1 MSILGFKL
9 KQENSKQIQAN
20 ELFENCLQAY
30 RGDVRNSSVIENALF
45 DEAEEGNIECL
56 IMLIRFDFDLL
67 WKTKDRKSIFHVA
80 AEKRHESIFYLLNEI
95 GSIGDIIIDDEE
107 EDGSN
112 ILHLAAELAPKEK
125 LNAISGAALQMQRE
139 MLWFKVHIH
148 LL

>member
-1 MSILGFKL
+1 M
-9 KQENSKQIQAN
+9 IQKV
-20 ELFENCLQAY
+20 LFYA
-30 RGDVRNSSVIENALF
+30 
-45 DEAEEGNIECL
+45 AEEGNIECL
-56 IMLIRFDFDLL
+56 IMLIRFDFYLL

-95 GSIGDIIIDDEE
+95 GSIGDIIIDGNTENM
-107 EDGSN
+107 SN

-148 LL
+148 FL

>member
-1 MSILGFKL
+1 M
-9 KQENSKQIQAN
+9 
-20 ELFENCLQAY
+20 
-30 RGDVRNSSVIENALF
+30 IENALF
-45 DEAEEGNIECL
+45 DAAEEGNIECL

-95 GSIGDIIIDDEE
+95 GSIGALIIDGKEE
-107 EDGSN
+107 YGN

>member
-1 MSILGFKL
+1 MKL
-9 KQENSKQIQAN
+9 KQENSKQSQAN

-30 RGDVRNSSVIENALF
+30 RGDDGNSSMIQKVLF
-45 DEAEEGNIECL
+45 YAAEEGNIECL
-56 IMLIRFDFDLL
+56 IMLIRFDFYLL

-95 GSIGDIIIDDEE
+95 GSIGDLIIDNEE

>member
-95 GSIGDIIIDDEE
+95 GSIGDIIIDGNTENM
-107 EDGSN
+107 SN

-148 LL
+148 FL